1 MQNNEGIKNIWEL
14 YGVNEN
20 PFSISPILVIGGI
33 IPIESFVGRKEEIK
47 RLSKIMGS
55 KGGSRVFVYG
65 DVGVGKTSFV
75 NVIRHTA
82 FISGFFTP
90 FKEIAVQQDWT
101 IDDFMMNT
109 LSAIYSTLKILKEQ
123 PISDKTFSKLESLFE
138 IGRTSTNIGVSV
150 MGSGGSYG
158 REQNPTEKLTTFNL
172 EHFFQE
178 IIQEINTKTK
188 KDTIIHYNN
197 LELLPEKK
205 IRYIFDNLRDFFQT
219 RGVHFIFVGNL
230 TVHSIIQSIPRF
242 SSNLTDTPFHIETLT
257 FEETKEII
265 IKRFYAL
272 KISDKY
278 NLIYPQTE
286 NCLRVLYDLMEGN
299 IRNILNSLST
309 AVLYATNEKAIVLDR
324 NKLAKV
330 LKEVLENRY
339 LHNLTPKP
347 REVLNEIV
355 KHQEITN
362 KSLADKLNMP
372 RSNISTNIKNLE
384 QEGCVYLR
392 RKNGKDK
399 FWSAEPKIK
408 WSLLEEDPQQA
419 LNI

>member
-178 IIQEINTKTK
+178 IIQEVNTKTK

-257 FEETKEII
+257 FEETK
-265 IKRFYAL
+265 
-272 KISDKY
+272 
-278 NLIYPQTE
+278 
-286 NCLRVLYDLMEGN
+286 
-299 IRNILNSLST
+299 
-309 AVLYATNEKAIVLDR
+309 
-324 NKLAKV
+324 
-330 LKEVLENRY
+330 
-339 LHNLTPKP
+339 
-347 REVLNEIV
+347 
-355 KHQEITN
+355 
-362 KSLADKLNMP
+362 
-372 RSNISTNIKNLE
+372 
-384 QEGCVYLR
+384 
-392 RKNGKDK
+392 
-399 FWSAEPKIK
+399 
-408 WSLLEEDPQQA
+408 
-419 LNI
+419 